1 MENLESTYELC
12 HQSSDLNMQ
21 KTNQRVAELK
31 GMTKTIVLPILVLT
45 ANLFIF
51 WWLFSQWHISI
62 WTLEGV
68 IMIINCSL
76 WTLLSIIS
84 VFYIE
89 RL

>member
-1 MENLESTYELC
+1 MEDLESTYELC
-12 HQSSDLNMQ
+12 HQSSDLNVQ
-21 KTNQRVAELK
+21 KTNRRDTRMRK
-31 GMTKTIVLPILVLT
+31 MTKTIALPVLVLT

>member
-12 HQSSDLNMQ
+12 HQSSDLNGE
-21 KTNQRVAELK
+21 KTNQRGTK
-31 GMTKTIVLPILVLT
+31 MWKMTKTIALPILVLT